1 MYCEILLL
9 LESSVHVQETI
20 KPQETV
26 FNPLN
31 ASVALILKPV
41 NWFAVQIN

>member
-1 MYCEILLL
+1 MTKRSCKKGYYFVKAL
-9 LESSVHVQETI
+9 
-20 KPQETV
+20 

-41 NWFAVQIN
+41 N